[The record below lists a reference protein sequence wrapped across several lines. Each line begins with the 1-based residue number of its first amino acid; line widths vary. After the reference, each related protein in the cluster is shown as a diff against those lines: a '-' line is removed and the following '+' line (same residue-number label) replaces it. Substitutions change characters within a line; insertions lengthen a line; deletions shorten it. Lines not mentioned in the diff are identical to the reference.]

1 MADKEY
7 ISGEGAIF
15 NNDYKKTNGHPD
27 NKGKILIPKDLFR
40 LMAEQFKSGNTQLTQ
55 SGKEAI
61 EMDMATWSRT
71 AKNTSKPYQYVKLE
85 MPYKKPEDVVAIVQ
99 EAVAPSTDEDIPF

>member
-1 MADKEY
+1 
-7 ISGEGAIF
+7 
-15 NNDYKKTNGHPD
+15 
-27 NKGKILIPKDLFR
+27 
-40 LMAEQFKSGNTQLTQ
+40 
-55 SGKEAI
+55 
-61 EMDMATWSRT
+61 MDMATWSRT